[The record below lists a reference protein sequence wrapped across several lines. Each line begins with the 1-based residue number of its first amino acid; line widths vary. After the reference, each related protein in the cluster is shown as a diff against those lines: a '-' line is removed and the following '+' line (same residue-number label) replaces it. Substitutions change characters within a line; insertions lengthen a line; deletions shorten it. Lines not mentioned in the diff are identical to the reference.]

1 VASRAASRERDTN
14 SLPLSLCFLQLGFFF
29 SEIDA
34 SYFVSYLPAALSSSC
49 FRLES
54 LGVAVLL
61 LLGGCDGGG
70 PEACEGDLPA
80 VERGAFAV
88 EVRAGGDC
96 WLYRGEAFF
105 SPDERDP
112 DSFGRAFVVELRA
125 EGDENAPVFYLTHP
139 GTELSAG
146 TYDVS
151 DLSSVNRLEVREGK
165 VSVGGSGVYSRLDAF
180 SIGEK
185 VVEVDVS
192 KDERFVASFDATV
205 KLRDNV
211 DLPDGPDTARLRGR
225 LKARFSERVVYP
237 GY

>member
-1 VASRAASRERDTN
+1 MSNVNMS
-14 SLPLSLCFLQLGFFF
+14 LSLNRTAEALRRSRF
-29 SEIDA
+29 SWTLA
-34 SYFVSYLPAALSSSC
+34 VLP
-49 FRLES
+49 
-54 LGVAVLL
+54 VLL
-61 LLGGCDGGG
+61 LLSACDSGG